1 MAKPK
6 LPEGHQPITASFV
19 VPDLK
24 QVLGFLER
32 VFDGKVVD
40 RYDAPDGTIMHCEV
54 MIRGSVVMCAEPMP
68 GWGVMPG
75 IFTIYV
81 DDPAT
86 VDATYQR
93 ALEAGAVSVKEPTLE
108 FYGHRSATVS
118 DFTGNRWSIAAVVED
133 LSREEMHRRLET
145 REPPAH

>member
-1 MAKPK
+1 MAK
-6 LPEGHQPITASFV
+6 LPEGHQSITASFI

-24 QVLGFLER
+24 QVLSFLER
-32 VFDGKVVD
+32 VFEGKVVD

-54 MIRGSVVMCAEPMP
+54 MIRDSVVMCAEPMP

-81 DDPAT
+81 NDAAT

-108 FYGHRSATVS
+108 FYGHRVATVS

-133 LSREEMHRRLET
+133 MSREEMHRRMSQLGG
-145 REPPAH
+145 

>member
-1 MAKPK
+1 MANLK
-6 LPEGHQPITASFV
+6 LPAGHQPITASFV

-24 QVLGFLER
+24 QVLSFLER

-75 IFTIYV
+75 IFAIYV
-81 DDPAT
+81 DDAAT
-86 VDATYQR
+86 VDATYRR

-108 FYGHRSATVS
+108 FYGHRAATVS

-133 LSREEMHRRLET
+133 LSREEMHRRMEKLT
-145 REPPAH
+145 QR